1 KKDLSEIKN
10 DTNERFEDISIY
22 VMPKPSNREEN
33 TNNLQYLLNK
43 GGKNKNIKIKFRSGE
58 YKLDTCFIKDS
69 TEIELMDDT
78 ILVCDG
84 GESFS
89 GSNHL
94 FRNADKN
101 ENTATNYNGNGN
113 IHIHGGTIKNGHII
127 SMIQAKNV
135 IIENINIIDMV
146 TTHAVEIAGCKNVIL
161 RNLHFEGKLYSERG
175 DDGKAEIIQIDLA
188 TYGNFPWLPEG
199 SSSFN
204 SIINKNITIEN
215 CVFKPGKNSFKY
227 HYSSIGSHSRNI
239 ENHKN
244 IKITNCYFYNTTQS
258 AIQLYTTDNV
268 IIENNIFNNCVRPI
282 SLSDIESNNYDFNDI
297 YINNNRINNTIN
309 QNSIFFSYG
318 NNIHINNN
326 IIDGVEERFVYFR
339 DSNNVFIN
347 ENTIFK
353 AVNTVI
359 FCRTSENVN
368 INDNTILDSFLKSS
382 IQISLNGINVF
393 DISNNKIINS
403 SRTEGFL
410 RFVDVSDYDNIPSSE
425 GIIEGNII
433 LKSEINELRS
443 DKNHNNKIIK
453 RQGNYRYSLFEGT

>member
-1 KKDLSEIKN
+1 MSKEPKRNVYVGHRYVPKIMDEWDKTISYEGLSIVTYKGASYTSKKRVPIGIDIENEEYWAVTGNYNSQIEHYRQDVKDLKDNYKKDLSEIKN

-78 ILVCDG
+78 ILICDG

-94 FRNADKN
+94 FRNADEN

-135 IIENINIIDMV
+135 IIENMNIIDMV

-175 DDGKAEIIQIDLA
+175 NDGKAEIIQIDLA

-204 SIINKNITIEN
+204 SIINENITIEN

-268 IIENNIFNNCVRPI
+268 IIENNIFN
-282 SLSDIESNNYDFNDI
+282 
-297 YINNNRINNTIN
+297 
-309 QNSIFFSYG
+309 
-318 NNIHINNN
+318 
-326 IIDGVEERFVYFR
+326 
-339 DSNNVFIN
+339 
-347 ENTIFK
+347 
-353 AVNTVI
+353 
-359 FCRTSENVN
+359 
-368 INDNTILDSFLKSS
+368 
-382 IQISLNGINVF
+382 
-393 DISNNKIINS
+393 
-403 SRTEGFL
+403 
-410 RFVDVSDYDNIPSSE
+410 
-425 GIIEGNII
+425 
-433 LKSEINELRS
+433 
-443 DKNHNNKIIK
+443 
-453 RQGNYRYSLFEGT
+453 